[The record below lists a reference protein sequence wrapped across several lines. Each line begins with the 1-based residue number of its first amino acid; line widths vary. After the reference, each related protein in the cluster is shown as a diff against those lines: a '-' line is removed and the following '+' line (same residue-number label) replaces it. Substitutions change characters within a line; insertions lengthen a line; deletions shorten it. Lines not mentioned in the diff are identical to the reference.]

1 MANTIRIKRSSV
13 SAKVPATTDLALGE
27 LAINTYDGKLYL
39 KKDNGFES
47 VVEIGAG
54 GGGSGITS
62 LGGLTGATQTFSVA
76 STGSDF
82 TISST
87 GTAHTF
93 SIPDASATDRGL
105 ITTGAQTI
113 AGAKT
118 FSSPPVSTVAIGTAP
133 FTVTSTTRV
142 ANLNAATAGNAE
154 TVTTNANLTGHIT
167 STGNATVLG
176 SFTSLQ
182 LLTALTDET
191 GTGASV
197 FATSP
202 TLVTPILGT
211 PASGIM
217 TNVTGT
223 AAGLTAGNVTTNAN
237 LTGVVTSTG
246 NATAIADAALS
257 IGKTSGLQS
266 ALDLKAPLASPTFT
280 GTVTVPTPSNA
291 TDAATKAYVDTI
303 TFPMDLKGSVRVAS
317 TANIAIAS
325 ALTNTAVIDGV
336 TVTTGDRVLLKN
348 QTTTSQNGIYVVV
361 ASGAASRSTDADV
374 SAEVTP
380 NMFVFVEEGTAN
392 GDTQWVLTTNAPITL
407 GTTALTFSQFGTAP
421 GMGIQTLNTLASTS
435 QTLAVGTTGTDF
447 AISSSSSTHTFNI
460 PDASATA
467 RGLITTGA
475 QTLTGEKTLT
485 TAPWIKGSGPYIAF
499 EETASSYRGFGVSTY
514 QNLMLIS
521 RTAANSKT
529 FQNKNGQWGFAHHL
543 ETYKTGI
550 NNISPVSQLHV
561 SVADATYKG
570 LIVQGAVSQSANLLE
585 LQNNAGTAVVSFGT
599 AGTVT
604 FASTVTAAGTS
615 YMPALWFGANGPGLQ
630 LLHGSSSVNGVALGR
645 DTTVGEGGLSL
656 GSYMTAGT
664 NQMRLGW
671 GGGGTGYSFTGL
683 NTGAVGLGTTSP
695 GGQFH
700 VVAKSDMKGL
710 IVQGAAS
717 QTANLLEL
725 QNSAAT
731 ALLTVN
737 STGSLA
743 AASATTRAH
752 APTLGQVQDSTALWG
767 GTSGGTANAQ
777 TLTLSPAIT
786 AYVAGQT
793 FRFVSGFTNTAA
805 TTLNV
810 NGVGAINIIT
820 ANTGVSIASNYLTS
834 GRPYEVVYNGSTF
847 ELFGDP
853 VRIKTGELD
862 FINQSTGTA
871 NALVLTSIGPKITS
885 TAIWKTFLFATNLTN
900 TGPVTVAIDGLAPI
914 DVLGHNIV
922 PLRAGELVGSRFYQ
936 LTVINGVAQ
945 ILNPTSAWQSWTPA
959 VSQSVAIT
967 STIQEA
973 YYKISDSNEVTAAF
987 RITTTSAGTS
997 GNPVTVSLPVIAAY
1011 SASFQSIGSAVIYEA
1026 TSGNTYVGMA
1036 ALDTTTVMRF
1046 ATNYGTSGFYSGQGP
1061 SYALGIGSVI
1071 SATVTYR
1078 I

>member
-13 SAKVPATTDLALGE
+13 SAKVPLTTDLALGE

-62 LGGLTGATQTFSVA
+62 LNALTGATQTFAVGTSGTDFGV
-76 STGSDF
+76 GS
-82 TISST
+82 S
-87 GTAHTF
+87 GTTHTF
-93 SIPDASATDRGL
+93 NIPDASASARGL

-118 FSSPPVSTVAIGTAP
+118 FSSPPVSTVATGTAP
-133 FTVTSTTRV
+133 FTVTSTTQV
-142 ANLNAATAGNAE
+142 ANLNAATAGNAS

-191 GTGASV
+191 GTGANV

-202 TLVTPILGT
+202 TLVTPNLGT
-211 PASGIM
+211 PASGDM

-280 GTVTVPTPSNA
+280 GTVTVPTPSNG

-303 TFPMDLKGSVRVAS
+303 TFPMDLKGSVRAAS

-325 ALTNTAVIDGV
+325 ALINTAVIDGV
-336 TVTTGDRVLLKN
+336 TVVTGDRVLLKN

-407 GTTALTFSQFGTAP
+407 ETTALTFSQFGTAP
-421 GMGIQTLNTLASTS
+421 GMGIQTLNALASTS

-475 QTLTGEKTLT
+475 QTVTGTKTIQT
-485 TAPWIKGSGPYIAF
+485 SA
-499 EETASSYRGFGVSTY
+499 
-514 QNLMLIS
+514 
-521 RTAANSKT
+521 AAN
-529 FQNKNGQWGFAHHL
+529 
-543 ETYKTGI
+543 
-550 NNISPVSQLHV
+550 
-561 SVADATYKG
+561 KG
-570 LIVQGAVSQSANLLE
+570 LIVKGAASQTANLLE
-585 LQNNAGTAVVSFGT
+585 LQNSAGTAVAQFT
-599 AGTVT
+599 NAGAVT

-615 YMPALWFGANGPGLQ
+615 YMPALYFGANGAGLQ
-630 LLHGSSSVNGVALGR
+630 ILHGSSSVNGVALGR
-645 DTTVGEGGLSL
+645 DATVGESGLSL

-683 NTGAVGLGTTSP
+683 SSGAVGLGTLSP

-725 QNSAAT
+725 QNSAGT
-731 ALLTVN
+731 ALVSVT
-737 STGSLA
+737 
-743 AASATTRAH
+743 SA
-752 APTLGQVQDSTALWG
+752 GV
-767 GTSGGTANAQ
+767 
-777 TLTLSPAIT
+777 LSSA
-786 AYVAGQT
+786 VA
-793 FRFVSGFTNTAA
+793 
-805 TTLNV
+805 
-810 NGVGAINIIT
+810 
-820 ANTGVSIASNYLTS
+820 
-834 GRPYEVVYNGSTF
+834 
-847 ELFGDP
+847 
-853 VRIKTGELD
+853 
-862 FINQSTGTA
+862 TGTA
-871 NALVLTSIGPKITS
+871 PFIVASTTQVANLNAATAGNASTVTTNANLTGVVTS
-885 TAIWKTFLFATNLTN
+885 TGNATAIA
-900 TGPVTVAIDGLAPI
+900 D
-914 DVLGHNIV
+914 
-922 PLRAGELVGSRFYQ
+922 
-936 LTVINGVAQ
+936 
-945 ILNPTSAWQSWTPA
+945 
-959 VSQSVAIT
+959 
-967 STIQEA
+967 
-973 YYKISDSNEVTAAF
+973 AALS
-987 RITTTSAGTS
+987 IAKTS
-997 GNPVTVSLPVIAAY
+997 GL
-1011 SASFQSIGSAVIYEA
+1011 Q
-1026 TSGNTYVGMA
+1026 A
-1036 ALDTTTVMRF
+1036 ALDAIIPTGMMAPYGGASAPSGWLLCDGTAVSRSTYSTLFTALSTSYGAGDGTTTFNLPDLQRRVPVGRLVGTDALGNTEGIASASRLLTHTHKISAHYHSMGAGADLNIASSGTHDTSIAHDHAAFTSGAGSSHTHGHNLSISSSGAHTHTYTINYNTNTVNTDSASNTRIKGTD
-1046 ATNYGTSGFYSGQGP
+1046 ATGTSRTNTTAMVFDTSGAHTHTVDTGSITGESAHTHSIDVP
-1061 SYALGIGSVI
+1061 ATGALSSSSTGAHTHALGDISGSIGLVTGGVNGNAVMTSG
-1071 SATVTYR
+1071 ATSQNYQIVNYIIKT
-1078 I
+1078 